1 MHLIAAFPAT
11 GGIRQLS
18 ESTTG
23 PTTEVQLN
31 QPVNSGPF
39 VAIVNGGHRESVATL
54 RNTQQS
60 TADAMARSGS
70 SIQTENFVIVE
81 YTRYD
86 IGEKRPALFERVY
99 EKAGEILGSS
109 GHCLRYELS
118 HCKEKPENYEE
129 GHLNGFRAR
138 PEFKAFFALV
148 QPYVKDIEEM
158 HHYRVISSGENSQP
172 ASRDA

>member
-1 MHLIAAFPAT
+1 M
-11 GGIRQLS
+11 
-18 ESTTG
+18 
-23 PTTEVQLN
+23 
-31 QPVNSGPF
+31 
-39 VAIVNGGHRESVATL
+39 
-54 RNTQQS
+54 
-60 TADAMARSGS
+60 
-70 SIQTENFVIVE
+70 IVE
-81 YTRYD
+81 YTRYNID
-86 IGEKRPALFERVY
+86 EKRRAPFERVH

-118 HCKEKPENYEE
+118 HCQEKPENYVLRIEWDSEE
-129 GHLNGFRAR
+129 GHLNGFRAS

>member
-39 VAIVNGGHRESVATL
+39 VAIVNGGHRESATL
-54 RNTQQS
+54 GNTQQS

-118 HCKEKPENYEE
+118 HCKEKPENHEE

-158 HHYRVISSGENSQP
+158 HHYRLISSGENSQP